1 MGGMMYQFAFE
12 DNGEVIDVDFETM
25 MTMDAAGY
33 VEICGRVARRINRPS
48 VRREVEQV
56 SDHVNAPMI
65 SDNAG
70 FIEAALPQWEKWRQE
85 HGFRSVEY
93 RPDPQVPG
101 FVQVHFHN
109 RKERERY
116 IKALHKHD
124 RNSSN
129 GSKAMLCPTLLSR
142 TRKLVERI
150 AADK

>member
-1 MGGMMYQFAFE
+1 MYQFAFE

-25 MTMDAAGY
+25 MAMDAAGY

-48 VRREVEQV
+48 VRRETEQSGHQQAPMV
-56 SDHVNAPMI
+56 SDSM
-65 SDNAG
+65 G
-70 FIEAALPQWEKWRQE
+70 FIEAALPQWEQHRQE
-85 HGFRSVEY
+85 HGFKSVEF

-109 RKERERY
+109 RAERERY
-116 IKALHKHD
+116 IKARGLYDK
-124 RNSSN
+124 NSTN
-129 GSKAMLCPTLLSR
+129 GSKALLCPALLSR